1 MSLELSESGMGLD
14 LCAKFGEFSPMGSM
28 TSLEEEEED
37 YSCCAAMGRVRANFA
52 QLTVRQIN

>member
-28 TSLEEEEED
+28 TSLEEEEEFL
-37 YSCCAAMGRVRANFA
+37 GI
-52 QLTVRQIN
+52 Q

>member
-28 TSLEEEEED
+28 TSLEEEEEFHTIGSRQL
-37 YSCCAAMGRVRANFA
+37 SCPDPNNNLSPILPV
-52 QLTVRQIN
+52 